1 MAYVYIYYDTRK
13 EPIEPIYV
21 GKGNDSRLKDHLCK
35 SSNNILES
43 KIAKI
48 RELGLEPLVEKYI
61 DNISEEEA
69 YNIEIELIKK
79 FGKIIDNTGT
89 LCNYADGGKGGRLGF
104 KHCEETI
111 QLFSEQRKGRKQTD
125 KQYEANCNRVCKE
138 ETRQLISQKL
148 KGRKRNPESVEKTR
162 LAHLGSKR
170 SEETKQLFSEQRKG
184 KKQSEEHIKNAKEAR
199 KLKVVRKKLKC
210 INNDIVYSSTKEA
223 SIELGLK
230 ESAII
235 AVANGSRN
243 HHKNYKFI
251 YID

>member
-21 GKGNDSRLKDHLCK
+21 GKGNDSRYRDHLLK

-43 KIAKI
+43 KINKM
-48 RELGLEPLVEKYI
+48 RELGLEPIVEKYI
-61 DNISEEEA
+61 ENISEEEA

-79 FGKIIDNTGT
+79 FGKIIDNSGT
-89 LCNYADGGKGGRLGF
+89 LCNYVDGGKGGRLGF
-104 KHCEETI
+104 KHSDETI
-111 QLFSEQRKGRKQTD
+111 QLFSKQRKDKEQTE
-125 KQYEANCNRVCKE
+125 KQYEVNCNRVCSE
-138 ETRQLISQKL
+138 ETKQLISEKL
-148 KGRKRNPESVEKTR
+148 KGRKRNPESIEKTR

-170 SEETKQLFSEQRKG
+170 SEETKKLFSEQRKG
-184 KKQSEEHIKNAKEAR
+184 KKQSEEHIINAKEAR
-199 KLKVVRKKLKC
+199 RLKIIRKKVKC
-210 INNDIVYSSTKEA
+210 INNDKIYLSTKEA
-223 SIELGLK
+223 SIELKLK

-235 AVANGSRN
+235 SVANGNRN